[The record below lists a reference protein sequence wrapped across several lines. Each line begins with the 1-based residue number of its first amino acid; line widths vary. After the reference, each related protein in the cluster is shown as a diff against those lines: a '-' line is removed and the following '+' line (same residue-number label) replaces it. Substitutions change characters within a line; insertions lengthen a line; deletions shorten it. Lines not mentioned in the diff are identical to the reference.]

1 LYLFFVYILDTFVE
15 MSTSSTDESTME
27 DEKFDKPGPSTKCFK
42 QSNRGNIN
50 FITSKLAS
58 ALDKFKFSDRDAVH
72 ILISTALALE
82 ALGEDVN
89 KLIINR
95 TSIRNTRLRFRKERA
110 ENINC
115 QSMMRLFFTGMES
128 YYLR

>member
-1 LYLFFVYILDTFVE
+1 
-15 MSTSSTDESTME
+15 MSTSSTDEFTME
-27 DEKFDKPGPSTKCFK
+27 DEEFDMPGPSTKCSK
-42 QSNRGNIN
+42 QPNRGNIN

-58 ALDKFKFSDRDAVH
+58 ALDKCKLSDRDAVH
-72 ILISTALALE
+72 ILISTAA

-110 ENINC
+110 ENIRKEYKL
-115 QSMMRLFFTGMES
+115 SIDDAVILHWDGKLLPALTGKKMLIDFPS
-128 YYLR
+128 